1 MIWLNIFLNFELPFS
16 EIIKVMKC
24 VDMVYILLE
33 YRTFIFKKKMSQMSN
48 CSAGLNADL
57 FAGLEFISRQFSR
70 EGIQMTK
77 WTLSGKLYLVEKL
90 LLVEC
95 KPLSSEVLNSYL
107 VRTPT

>member
-1 MIWLNIFLNFELPFS
+1 MPFS

-24 VDMVYILLE
+24 VEMVYILSIERL
-33 YRTFIFKKKMSQMSN
+33 FSKKKMSQMSN

-77 WTLSGKLYLVEKL
+77 
-90 LLVEC
+90 
-95 KPLSSEVLNSYL
+95 
-107 VRTPT
+107 